1 MKGLKIPVFKRLN
14 SFYLVWSLLFGLI
27 LFSGSPAINR
37 TSQEEAN
44 PFFVPYGTPFETP
57 PFDRIKNEHFLPAIK
72 RGIELHQAEIDAIVN
87 NPKPPTFE
95 NTILAFDRSGQFLSR
110 VSIVFGALQSAQASP
125 ELQKIAEQV
134 SPLTTQ
140 HRSNIYLNEK
150 LFARIKT
157 VYDQKNRLKLGEEE
171 RFLLE
176 KIYQDFVRQGA
187 LLPGDQKEKLR
198 QIDRELSLLSLRFG
212 NNLLQ
217 ETNNFKLVIENRKDL
232 EGLPQNV
239 IELAAETAKKLGLE
253 GKWVFTTQVSSMI
266 PFLQYAQNRE
276 LRKRLFTAY
285 IMRGDNYNEYD
296 NKEIIKKI
304 IALRTERARLLGYPT
319 FAHYAIEV
327 NMARTPEKV
336 EQFLL
341 DLWNYALKRAKEELA
356 EMQQIADEEG
366 AGIKIEPWDWWFY
379 AEKLRKK
386 KYELE
391 ESAIRPY
398 FSIDNVKKGIFT
410 LAELLYGLKFEK
422 RTDISVY
429 HPEVEVYE
437 VKEKDGRHVG
447 LLYLD
452 FFPRPTKRSGAWSGA
467 LRRQTYEAGRRI
479 APLATICCNFTRPT
493 DKTPSLLS
501 LDEVNT
507 CFHEFGHA
515 LATLLSNGKYNN
527 RFVPRDGVELP
538 SQIMENWAFE
548 PELLKLYARHYQTG
562 EVIPEELIKKINN
575 SSLFNQGFAS
585 TEYLAAA
592 LLDLFWHKTIF
603 DQEIDVNGFEREV
616 MKKLGL
622 IEAIVPRY
630 RSTYFQHIFS
640 GGYSAG
646 YYVYIWAEVLDSDAF
661 EAFKERGLFDQKTA
675 TSFRRE
681 ILEKYGSVDFYQQYL
696 KFRGREPRLEP
707 LLKKRGFL
715 N

>member
-1 MKGLKIPVFKRLN
+1 MSELSSVLKKGNWLIYIF
-14 SFYLVWSLLFGLI
+14 LFNLI
-27 LFSGSPAINR
+27 LFSGFTSINR
-37 TSQEEAN
+37 DSQEESN
-44 PFFVPYGTPFETP
+44 PFFAPYGTPFETP

-95 NTILAFDRSGQFLSR
+95 NTILAFDRSGQFLSK
-110 VSIVFGALQSAQASP
+110 VSLVFSALQSAHTST
-125 ELQKIAEQV
+125 ELQKIAEEI
-134 SPLTTQ
+134 SPLVTQ

-150 LFARIKT
+150 LFTRIKA
-157 VYDQKNRLKLGEEE
+157 VYEQRKRLKLGEQE
-171 RFLLE
+171 RFLVE

-198 QIDRELSLLSLRFG
+198 QIDRELSLLSLKFG
-212 NNLLQ
+212 NNVLQ
-217 ETNNFKLVIENRKDL
+217 ETNSFKLVIENKKDL
-232 EGLPQNV
+232 DGLPQNV
-239 IELAAETAKKLGLE
+239 IDMAAETAKKLGLE
-253 GKWVFTTQVSSMI
+253 GKWVFTTQVPSMI
-266 PFLQYAQNRE
+266 PFLQYAKNRE

-304 IALRTERARLLGYPT
+304 IKLRTERAKLLGYPT

-327 NMARTPEKV
+327 NMAKTPEKV
-336 EQFLL
+336 EEFLL
-341 DLWNYALKRAKEELA
+341 QLWNYALKRAKEELA

-386 KYELE
+386 KYALDENE
-391 ESAIRPY
+391 IRPY

-422 RTDISVY
+422 RSDISVY

-467 LRRQTYEAGRRI
+467 LRRQAYEEGKRI
-479 APLATICCNFTRPT
+479 APLATICANFTRPT
-493 DKTPSLLS
+493 EKSPSLLS

-515 LATLLSNGKYNN
+515 LATLLSNGKFHN

-562 EVIPEELIKKINN
+562 EVIPEELIRKINN
-575 SSLFNQGFAS
+575 STLFNQGFAS

-592 LLDLFWHKTIF
+592 LLDLYWHQTIF
-603 DQEIDVNGFEREV
+603 DQEIDVNAFEREIT
-616 MKKLGL
+616 KKLGL

-646 YYVYIWAEVLDSDAF
+646 YYVYIWAEVLDSDAY

-675 TSFRRE
+675 ASFRKE
-681 ILEKYGSVDFYQQYL
+681 ILEKYGTVDFYQQYI